1 MVAPGQAEENA
12 VMGSVL
18 AFSPRD
24 AATIRKP
31 LAAGDTASIV
41 IFPGIRYER
50 QSEEAREAAADRD
63 KAQRDK
69 PRPRH

>member
-1 MVAPGQAEENA
+1 
-12 VMGSVL
+12 MGSVL
-18 AFSPRD
+18 AFQPRD
-24 AATIRKP
+24 AANVRKPP

-50 QSEEAREAAADRD
+50 HEQDARDAVSTRAES
-63 KAQRDK
+63 QRDK

>member
-1 MVAPGQAEENA
+1 
-12 VMGSVL
+12 MGSVL
-18 AFSPRD
+18 AFQPRD
-24 AATIRKP
+24 AANVRKPP

-50 QSEEAREAAADRD
+50 HEQDARDAASTRAES
-63 KAQRDK
+63 QRDK

>member
-1 MVAPGQAEENA
+1 
-12 VMGSVL
+12 MGSVV
-18 AFSPRD
+18 AFAPRY
-24 AATIRKP
+24 AATVRKP

-50 QSEEAREAAADRD
+50 HEPEAREASIKRAET
-63 KAQRDK
+63 QRDK

>member
-1 MVAPGQAEENA
+1 MLRVSREGIA

-18 AFSPRD
+18 AFAPRD
-24 AATIRKP
+24 AATVRKP
-31 LAAGDTASIV
+31 LPAGDTASIV

-50 QSEEAREAAADRD
+50 HEAEAREAAVKRAET
-63 KAQRDK
+63 QRDK

>member
-1 MVAPGQAEENA
+1 LLRVKPREIA

-18 AFSPRD
+18 AFAPRD
-24 AATIRKP
+24 AATVRKP

-50 QSEEAREAAADRD
+50 HSEEARETAADRE
-63 KAQRDK
+63 KTQRDR

>member
-1 MVAPGQAEENA
+1 
-12 VMGSVL
+12 MGSVV
-18 AFSPRD
+18 AFAPRD
-24 AATIRKP
+24 AATVRKP

-50 QSEEAREAAADRD
+50 HETEAREVSIKRAET
-63 KAQRDK
+63 QRDK

>member
-1 MVAPGQAEENA
+1 
-12 VMGSVL
+12 MGSVL
-18 AFSPRD
+18 AFAPRD

-31 LAAGDTASIV
+31 SIEGGTASIV

-50 QSEEAREAAADRD
+50 HEPEPRDDVVDRVEP
-63 KAQRDK
+63 QRGK

>member
-1 MVAPGQAEENA
+1 
-12 VMGSVL
+12 MGSVV
-18 AFSPRD
+18 AFAPRD
-24 AATIRKP
+24 AATVRKP

-50 QSEEAREAAADRD
+50 HEPEAREVSIKRAET
-63 KAQRDK
+63 QRDK